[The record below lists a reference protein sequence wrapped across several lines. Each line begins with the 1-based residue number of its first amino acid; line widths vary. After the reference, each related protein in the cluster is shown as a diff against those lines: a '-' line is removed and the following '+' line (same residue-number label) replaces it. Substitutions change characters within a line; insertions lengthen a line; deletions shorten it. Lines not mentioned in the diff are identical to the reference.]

1 MLSRSIRGSFHAI
14 RSTCTVRRTR
24 MSSTSSFKSGA
35 HYPYGPVGVARA
47 LQDTSQTPST
57 PTLFRKEF
65 SLADRVAL
73 VTGANSGLGLESA
86 LALIE
91 AGARAVYCVDI
102 AAQPSPEWTK
112 VKEFASRMQGT
123 GGEGRLEYVNA
134 SVCDQER
141 FLKVGESIGD
151 KEGRLDICVASAG
164 IIGDGAQGLD
174 ITAGAFDE
182 VLSVN
187 LKGVLYAAQAAGKQ
201 MVRFNS
207 PGSIIFM
214 ASVLGSVACMLTEPG
229 STSYAVAK
237 GGVLQMTRSLAVE
250 LAPKGI
256 RVNSISP
263 GFMRTNMISG
273 ILGISSAEA
282 ALGKLGPMGR
292 IGEPHELR
300 GAVTWLASDA
310 SSFCTGSDIFVSG
323 GHQAW

>member
-1 MLSRSIRGSFHAI
+1 
-14 RSTCTVRRTR
+14 
-24 MSSTSSFKSGA
+24 MSSPPSTSSRPGVQYS
-35 HYPYGPVGVARA
+35 YGPVGVARA
-47 LQDTSQTPST
+47 LQDNSQTPPT
-57 PTLFRKEF
+57 PTLFSKEF

-86 LALIE
+86 LALVE

-102 AAQPSPEWTK
+102 AAEPSPEWTK

-123 GGEGRLEYVNA
+123 GGEGRLEYISA

-141 FLKVGESIGD
+141 LLKIGESIGD
-151 KEGRLDICVASAG
+151 KEGRLDVCVAAAG
-164 IIGDGAQGLD
+164 IIGNGAKGID
-174 ITAGAFDE
+174 VTADAFDQ

-187 LKGVLYAAQAAGKQ
+187 LKGVLYAAQAAGRQ

-207 PGSIIFM
+207 PGSIILM
-214 ASVLGSVACMLTEPG
+214 ASVLGSVACRLEEPG
-229 STSYAVAK
+229 SLSYAVAK
-237 GGVLQMTRSLAVE
+237 GGVLQMARSLAVE

-263 GFMRTNMISG
+263 AFTRTNMIGG
-273 ILGISSAEA
+273 ILDAPGGEDV
-282 ALGKLGPMGR
+282 LGNFTPMR
-292 IGEPHELR
+292 RVGEPHELR

-310 SSFCTGSDIFVSG
+310 SSFCTGSDVFVSG